1 MAPVSRND
9 SVYFIASGMY
19 NSKVPTWPRVATV
32 LIGEVA
38 SVTGKVIFMVEEGLR
53 VLWLLTAAS

>member
-1 MAPVSRND
+1 
-9 SVYFIASGMY
+9 MY

-53 VLWLLTAAS
+53 VLWLLSAAS